1 MLSSDLN
8 KLAASYAQITSEAID
23 PKGAARMDASKGK
36 KKETQDEIDKR
47 LMLGKYAPGSK
58 KKKTDKCT
66 SESFYLKRL
75 QAMNPVFAEQYLAIA
90 EILIEEG
97 YENSR
102 LIDNIVEAFPPEV
115 VGYEFI
121 SALKAVNPRLHE
133 NLQSTEKRQ
142 AKAIVMHFSE
152 GPELRRALSAIGNK
166 LGFGKKKETKKV
178 DPKVAAQI
186 SKNDAARKAGGD
198 YFGTQTP
205 PKKDT
210 KPATP
215 PSSAVASQQPSSSR
229 PPSPPKNQGTGERSA
244 AANDAKQQAAKLA
257 NQNKSST
264 PSPSPKPTPKAKPTG
279 PITSRAAI
287 AAGSKEGQGPKSAA
301 STYRDPKDT
310 KGTSI
315 GRHRTLA
322 QHRAA
327 VAANKKSM
335 SEGNVSESLKK
346 ARKNVGASTCWDGY
360 KAKGT
365 KKKNGKEVPNCVKE
379 EDLSEAPYG
388 VSPNQDPMVPKSHNE
403 RMKEVGD
410 RVKKQGVFLPP
421 YIGPEPKRVKAK
433 PTTQTAGYEPEG
445 EMVDEGSIGDRT
457 RKVVGDQRQGVHG
470 DDDAIRRDTN
480 SIKNNLLKMRPYGA
494 KGFPATVNSSK
505 DKKTTQVA
513 HFEPEGKLLE
523 GIRDKDSEKG
533 TKERKERLEKKRGMK
548 VDDHPQ
554 YLETDMKKRQEN
566 NEKARKD
573 MEKVKGQKNPHFED
587 VSHYDVILAFLSE
600 NNLIE
605 SVEEAEEIMMQL
617 TGAQIVEI
625 IDEFMNN

>member
-8 KLAASYAQITSEAID
+8 KLAASYAQIASEAID
-23 PKGAARMDASKGK
+23 PKGAARMDASKG
-36 KKETQDEIDKR
+36 ETAETEDETNKR
-47 LMLGKYAPGSK
+47 LMLGKYSPGSK

-90 EILIEEG
+90 EILIEDG

-102 LIDNIVEAFPPEV
+102 LIDNIVEAFPPEM

-133 NLQSTEKRQ
+133 NNQHTEKRQ
-142 AKAIVMHFSE
+142 ARAIVE
-152 GPELRRALSAIGNK
+152 KYTGQNALQAIGSIMKNAIT
-166 LGFGKKKETKKV
+166 GRG
-178 DPKVAAQI
+178 AAGI
-186 SKNDAARKAGGD
+186 RNDAAAHRASYEKKAKVKANITANDKAREKAGSNPNA
-198 YFGTQTP
+198 YFDGPAKT
-205 PKKDT
+205 KT

-215 PSSAVASQQPSSSR
+215 SSSAVASQEPSTSR
-229 PPSPPKNQGTGERSA
+229 PASPPKNQGTGERSA
-244 AANDAKQQAAKLA
+244 AANDAKQQAAKA
-257 NQNKSST
+257 AANKSST
-264 PSPSPKPTPKAKPTG
+264 PTPTPSPKPAASTGAAKG
-279 PITSRAAI
+279 PITTRAAI

-301 STYRDPKDT
+301 STYTGANDKT
-310 KGTSI
+310 KV
-315 GRHRTLA
+315 GRYKTLA

-335 SEGNVSESLKK
+335 SEGSVFESLKK
-346 ARKNVGASTCWDGY
+346 ARENVGASTCWDGY

-365 KKKNGKEVPNCVKE
+365 KKKGGKDVPNCVKE
-379 EDLSEAPYG
+379 EEI
-388 VSPNQDPMVPKSHNE
+388 V
-403 RMKEVGD
+403 
-410 RVKKQGVFLPP
+410 
-421 YIGPEPKRVKAK
+421 
-433 PTTQTAGYEPEG
+433 
-445 EMVDEGSIGDRT
+445 
-457 RKVVGDQRQGVHG
+457 
-470 DDDAIRRDTN
+470 
-480 SIKNNLLKMRPYGA
+480 
-494 KGFPATVNSSK
+494 
-505 DKKTTQVA
+505 
-513 HFEPEGKLLE
+513 E
-523 GIRDKDSEKG
+523 GIRDNDPEKG

-573 MEKVKGQKNPHFED
+573 MDKVKGQKNPHFED
-587 VSHYDVILAFLSE
+587 VSHYDVILAFLGE

-625 IDEFMNN
+625 IDEFMNEGADGRVDRAYAVDGHGNKYRDYNNDGVSDRQRRMKAFAGKRTQMLMQPKLP

>member
-23 PKGAARMDASKGK
+23 PKGAARMDAAKGK
-36 KKETQDEIDKR
+36 KKETQDQIDKR
-47 LMLGKYAPGSK
+47 LMLGKYSPGSK

-152 GPELRRALSAIGNK
+152 GPELRK
-166 LGFGKKKETKKV
+166 LGTAIKNLFTRKNTPSKTTKTIPAKDRPADMQKGKVYGDASLPTIPASKR
-178 DPKVAAQI
+178 PKDMQKGVVYG
-186 SKNDAARKAGGD
+186 DASS
-198 YFGTQTP
+198 
-205 PKKDT
+205 
-210 KPATP
+210 PA
-215 PSSAVASQQPSSSR
+215 
-229 PPSPPKNQGTGERSA
+229 PKNPPAS
-244 AANDAKQQAAKLA
+244 
-257 NQNKSST
+257 
-264 PSPSPKPTPKAKPTG
+264 TPKAKPTG

-379 EDLSEAPYG
+379 EDLLEAPYG

-403 RMKEVGD
+403 RMKD
-410 RVKKQGVFLPP
+410 ARDKSKKQGVFLPP
-421 YIGPEPKRVKAK
+421 WIGPEPKRVKAK
-433 PTTQTAGYEPEG
+433 PTTQTAGY
-445 EMVDEGSIGDRT
+445 
-457 RKVVGDQRQGVHG
+457 
-470 DDDAIRRDTN
+470 
-480 SIKNNLLKMRPYGA
+480 
-494 KGFPATVNSSK
+494 
-505 DKKTTQVA
+505 
-513 HFEPEGKLLE
+513 EPEGKLLE

-573 MEKVKGQKNPHFED
+573 MDKVKGQKNPHFED

-625 IDEFMNN
+625 IDEFMNTETI

>member
-1 MLSSDLN
+1 MLSSDLK
-8 KLAASYAQITSEAID
+8 KLADSYTQIAEGGKHEKNAMDWNKSD
-23 PKGAARMDASKGK
+23 DKPKGKVTDK
-36 KKETQDEIDKR
+36 KKV
-47 LMLGKYAPGSK
+47 
-58 KKKTDKCT
+58 DKCT

-102 LIDNIVEAFPPEV
+102 LIDNIVEAFPPEM

-152 GPELRRALSAIGNK
+152 SHLSEIFGAITSFLNK
-166 LGFGKKKETKKV
+166 
-178 DPKVAAQI
+178 
-186 SKNDAARKAGGD
+186 R
-198 YFGTQTP
+198 
-205 PKKDT
+205 PKKNPLNPSASATIPDKDRPADMKKGKVYGDPSAT
-210 KPATP
+210 KTTP
-215 PSSAVASQQPSSSR
+215 SGPTPEQMRQKAAEQQAKTKQQMKGDSRMSPSSS
-229 PPSPPKNQGTGERSA
+229 SSS
-244 AANDAKQQAAKLA
+244 
-257 NQNKSST
+257 SST
-264 PSPSPKPTPKAKPTG
+264 SSPSPAPKPKKPTG

-301 STYRDPKDT
+301 STYRDPSDK
-310 KGTSI
+310 KGLHI
-315 GRHRTLA
+315 GRHKTLA
-322 QHRAA
+322 DHQRA
-327 VAANKKSM
+327 VAANNKKSM
-335 SEGNVSESLKK
+335 SEGSVFESLKK
-346 ARKNVGASTCWDGY
+346 ARENVGASTCWDGY

-379 EDLSEAPYG
+379 EDLLEAPYG

-403 RMKEVGD
+403 RMKD
-410 RVKKQGVFLPP
+410 ARDKSKKQGVFLPP
-421 YIGPEPKRVKAK
+421 WIGPEPKRVKAK
-433 PTTQTAGYEPEG
+433 PTTQMAGYEPEG
-445 EMVDEGSIGDRT
+445 EMVDESSIGDRT

-548 VDDHPQ
+548 VDDHPE
-554 YLETDMKKRQEN
+554 YLETNMKKRQEN

-573 MEKVKGQKNPHFED
+573 MDKVKGQKNPHFED

-625 IDEFMNN
+625 IDEFMSTPRN

>member
-8 KLAASYAQITSEAID
+8 KLAASYAQIASEAID
-23 PKGAARMDASKGK
+23 PKGAARMDAAKGK
-36 KKETQDEIDKR
+36 TKETEDETNKR
-47 LMLGKYAPGSK
+47 LMLGKYSPGAKNK
-58 KKKTDKCT
+58 KVDKCT

-75 QAMNPVFAEQYLAIA
+75 QAMNPVFAEQYRYIA

-102 LIDNIVEAFPPEV
+102 LIDNIVEAFPPEM

-152 GPELRRALSAIGNK
+152 GPELRRILGAIGNK

-178 DPKVAAQI
+178 DPKVSAQI
-186 SKNDAARKAGGD
+186 AKNDAARSKGGD
-198 YFGTQTP
+198 YFGTQNP

-215 PSSAVASQQPSSSR
+215 PSSTVASQQPSTSR
-229 PPSPPKNQGTGERSA
+229 PASPPKNQGTGERSA
-244 AANDAKQQAAKLA
+244 AANDAKQQAAKA
-257 NQNKSST
+257 AANKSST

-287 AAGSKEGQGPKSAA
+287 AGGSKEGQGPKSAA
-301 STYRDPKDT
+301 STYTGANDKT
-310 KGTSI
+310 KV
-315 GRHRTLA
+315 GRYKTLA

-327 VAANKKSM
+327 VAANKNSM
-335 SEGNVSESLKK
+335 SEGNVFESLKN
-346 ARKNVGASTCWDGY
+346 ARKN
-360 KAKGT
+360 
-365 KKKNGKEVPNCVKE
+365 VPNCVKE
-379 EDLSEAPYG
+379 GDVIDEMAPMKHVSTTPSGQKRYSTKDDGRHQRG
-388 VSPNQDPMVPKSHNE
+388 VSPDGKPGGVNAP
-403 RMKEVGD
+403 RTVGPTGAKIYNSV
-410 RVKKQGVFLPP
+410 RGLKKR
-421 YIGPEPKRVKAK
+421 IGL
-433 PTTQTAGYEPEG
+433 
-445 EMVDEGSIGDRT
+445 
-457 RKVVGDQRQGVHG
+457 G
-470 DDDAIRRDTN
+470 DD
-480 SIKNNLLKMRPYGA
+480 Y
-494 KGFPATVNSSK
+494 
-505 DKKTTQVA
+505 Q
-513 HFEPEGKLLE
+513 PEGKLLE

-548 VDDHPQ
+548 VDDHPE

-573 MEKVKGQKNPHFED
+573 MDKVKGQKNPHFED
-587 VSHYDVILAFLSE
+587 VSHYDVIFAFLSE

-605 SVEEAEEIMMQL
+605 SVDEAEEIMMQL

-625 IDEFMNN
+625 IDQFMNEGADGRVDRAYAVDGHGNKYRDYNNDGVSDRQRRMKAFAGKRTQMLMQPKLP

>member
-8 KLAASYAQITSEAID
+8 KLADSYAQIVSEAID

-47 LMLGKYAPGSK
+47 LMLGKYSPGSK

-75 QAMNPVFAEQYLAIA
+75 QAMNPVFAEQYFAIA
-90 EILIEEG
+90 EVLVEDG

-115 VGYEFI
+115 VGYEFRA
-121 SALKAVNPRLHE
+121 ALKAVNPRINE
-133 NLQSTEKRQ
+133 NLDIAEKRQ
-142 AKAIVMHFSE
+142 ARAIIVEFNLMKKL
-152 GPELRRALSAIGNK
+152 GDAKRAL
-166 LGFGKKKETKKV
+166 F
-178 DPKVAAQI
+178 P
-186 SKNDAARKAGGD
+186 DAANSNNPNVRSGVQTRQSASNL
-198 YFGTQTP
+198 FGP
-205 PKKDT
+205 PKNTPT

-215 PSSAVASQQPSSSR
+215 PSSTLASQQPSSSR

-244 AANDAKQQAAKLA
+244 AANVAKQQAAKLA

-264 PSPSPKPTPKAKPTG
+264 PSPSPKPTPTPTPTPKAKPTG

-287 AAGSKEGQGPKSAA
+287 AGGSKEGQGPKSAA
-301 STYRDPKDT
+301 STYTGANDKT
-310 KGTSI
+310 KV
-315 GRHRTLA
+315 GRYKTLA

-335 SEGNVSESLKK
+335 SEGSVFESLKK
-346 ARKNVGASTCWDGY
+346 ARENVGASTCWDGY

-365 KKKNGKEVPNCVKE
+365 KKKGGKDVPNCVKE
-379 EDLSEAPYG
+379 EDLLEAPYG
-388 VSPNQDPMVPKSHNE
+388 VSPNKDPMVPKSHNE
-403 RMKEVGD
+403 RMREVGD

-523 GIRDKDSEKG
+523 GIRDNDPEKG
-533 TKERKERLEKKRGMK
+533 TKERKARLEKKRGMK
-548 VDDHPQ
+548 VDDHPE
-554 YLETDMKKRQEN
+554 YLETNMKKRQEN

-573 MEKVKGQKNPHFED
+573 MDKVKGQKNPHFED

-605 SVEEAEEIMMQL
+605 SVDEAEEIMMQL

>member
-8 KLAASYAQITSEAID
+8 KLADSYAQITSEAID
-23 PKGAARMDASKGK
+23 PKGAARMDAAKGK
-36 KKETQDEIDKR
+36 KKETQDQIDKR
-47 LMLGKYAPGSK
+47 LMLGKYSPGSK

-75 QAMNPVFAEQYLAIA
+75 QAMNPVFAEQYLYIA

-102 LIDNIVEAFPPEV
+102 LIDNIVEAFPPEM

-142 AKAIVMHFSE
+142 AKAIVMHLSE
-152 GPELRRALSAIGNK
+152 GPELRK
-166 LGFGKKKETKKV
+166 LGTAIKNLFTRKNTSSKTIPDKDRPADMKKGKVYGDASLPTIPDKDRPDDMKKGKVYGDQSATKTSPSGPTPEQMRQK
-178 DPKVAAQI
+178 AAEQQA
-186 SKNDAARKAGGD
+186 KTRQQMKGD
-198 YFGTQTP
+198 
-205 PKKDT
+205 
-210 KPATP
+210 
-215 PSSAVASQQPSSSR
+215 SRMNPSSS
-229 PPSPPKNQGTGERSA
+229 SSSS
-244 AANDAKQQAAKLA
+244 
-257 NQNKSST
+257 SST
-264 PSPSPKPTPKAKPTG
+264 SSPSPAPKAKPALSAKDTASNAEYDRLRNQPG
-279 PITSRAAI
+279 GKKS
-287 AAGSKEGQGPKSAA
+287 GSAA
-301 STYRDPKDT
+301 AKFGMAASKAKFGNQLKPKT
-310 KGTSI
+310 KNPM
-315 GRHRTLA
+315 L
-322 QHRAA
+322 
-327 VAANKKSM
+327 
-335 SEGNVSESLKK
+335 EGSVFESLKK
-346 ARKNVGASTCWDGY
+346 ARENVGASTCWDGY

-403 RMKEVGD
+403 RMKD
-410 RVKKQGVFLPP
+410 ARDKSKKQGVFLPP
-421 YIGPEPKRVKAK
+421 WIGPEPKRVKAK
-433 PTTQTAGYEPEG
+433 PTTQTAGY
-445 EMVDEGSIGDRT
+445 
-457 RKVVGDQRQGVHG
+457 
-470 DDDAIRRDTN
+470 
-480 SIKNNLLKMRPYGA
+480 
-494 KGFPATVNSSK
+494 
-505 DKKTTQVA
+505 
-513 HFEPEGKLLE
+513 EPEGKLLE

-573 MEKVKGQKNPHFED
+573 MDKVKGQKNPHFED